1 MCFGMLVEMVSLSE
15 SLVTN
20 ITIKWP
26 LSAVGSCVCFKSV
39 CPTTGVCAYL
49 APVGLLPTVYPHMFL
64 QGTWLY

>member
-39 CPTTGVCAYL
+39 CPTTGACAYL
-49 APVGLLPTVYPHMFL
+49 APVWLFPSVDPHVFF
-64 QGTWLY
+64 QFT